1 MKDDNSIDEKKP
13 APRLRRI
20 GDIGINLFAP
30 LAETRWMLRS
40 CRHMLDQH
48 KTRLKR
54 LMPDRQPESPVCMTW
69 EEAVRASGLT
79 VDELDRRLRRRR
91 MFWRTGFWL
100 MMIPVLLLCGMA
112 LAATALPV
120 ITLIRIL
127 VCLLLMNTIA
137 ALCASKALI
146 ASYRLWQLNERRVSE
161 DEQGTFPDYL
171 QARHGWKQATWLAIT
186 HRQY

>member
-1 MKDDNSIDEKKP
+1 
-13 APRLRRI
+13 
-20 GDIGINLFAP
+20 
-30 LAETRWMLRS
+30 MLRS

-127 VCLLLMNTIA
+127 VCLLLMSTIA

-161 DEQGTFPDYL
+161 DEQGTFPITCRPGT
-171 QARHGWKQATWLAIT
+171 AGNRPHGWPLPTGST
-186 HRQY
+186 DCPVCNFFSSFRG

>member
-1 MKDDNSIDEKKP
+1 
-13 APRLRRI
+13 
-20 GDIGINLFAP
+20 
-30 LAETRWMLRS
+30 
-40 CRHMLDQH
+40 
-48 KTRLKR
+48 
-54 LMPDRQPESPVCMTW
+54 
-69 EEAVRASGLT
+69 
-79 VDELDRRLRRRR
+79 
-91 MFWRTGFWL
+91 

-112 LAATALPV
+112 LAATALPA

-127 VCLLLMNTIA
+127 ACLLLMSAIA

-146 ASYRLWQLNERRVSE
+146 ASYRLCQLNERRVSE

>member
-69 EEAVRASGLT
+69 EEAVRRSTNWTGVCDVAGCSGGQ
-79 VDELDRRLRRRR
+79 DS
-91 MFWRTGFWL
+91 G
-100 MMIPVLLLCGMA
+100 
-112 LAATALPV
+112 
-120 ITLIRIL
+120 
-127 VCLLLMNTIA
+127 
-137 ALCASKALI
+137 
-146 ASYRLWQLNERRVSE
+146 
-161 DEQGTFPDYL
+161 
-171 QARHGWKQATWLAIT
+171 
-186 HRQY
+186 

>member
-1 MKDDNSIDEKKP
+1 
-13 APRLRRI
+13 
-20 GDIGINLFAP
+20 
-30 LAETRWMLRS
+30 
-40 CRHMLDQH
+40 
-48 KTRLKR
+48 
-54 LMPDRQPESPVCMTW
+54 
-69 EEAVRASGLT
+69 
-79 VDELDRRLRRRR
+79 
-91 MFWRTGFWL
+91 

-112 LAATALPV
+112 LAAAALPV

-127 VCLLLMNTIA
+127 VCLLLMSTIA